1 EWRER
6 QQRVIAERDA
16 DSEQRRLETVAR
28 AREAI
33 DKFYDEYN
41 EKKQK
46 NIEENRRHE
55 SAYLATRNDTTS
67 GTVWDRVTREVDLS
81 NPKANR
87 NVRDTARLKQLML
100 DLKKDSK
107 APGTIVSV

>member
-6 QQRVIAERDA
+6 QRRDCRA
-16 DSEQRRLETVAR
+16 RRGSEQRRLETVVR

-33 DKFYDEYN
+33 DDEYN

-67 GTVWDRVTREVDLS
+67 GTVWDRAMREMDLS
-81 NPKANR
+81 NLKANR
-87 NVRDTARLKQLML
+87 NVRDTTRLKQLML

-107 APGTIVSV
+107 APETIVSV